1 VTTCDLDPRLGL
13 GANPFPLPLHF
24 EVCAVGEAVRTVRP
38 GYRVA
43 VPFQISCANSRHAQP
58 LDRHTAIYGAAD
70 LDVRVC
76 AAGGAWGDPF
86 SERIASWFSDSSAQV
101 PAIQRGRWATSWPE
115 SHARNLQLRGQPC
128 NCFRGM
134 RGCHRIIGVMVDLS
148 NLARRVWRL
157 SLWFRRS
164 RLCS

>member
-1 VTTCDLDPRLGL
+1 MTTCDLDPRLGL

-70 LDVRVC
+70 LDVRVWWVF
-76 AAGGAWGDPF
+76 GF
-86 SERIASWFSDSSAQV
+86 KH
-101 PAIQRGRWATSWPE
+101 GRVEFCVT
-115 SHARNLQLRGQPC
+115 
-128 NCFRGM
+128 
-134 RGCHRIIGVMVDLS
+134 GV
-148 NLARRVWRL
+148 RR
-157 SLWFRRS
+157 RRA
-164 RLCS
+164 